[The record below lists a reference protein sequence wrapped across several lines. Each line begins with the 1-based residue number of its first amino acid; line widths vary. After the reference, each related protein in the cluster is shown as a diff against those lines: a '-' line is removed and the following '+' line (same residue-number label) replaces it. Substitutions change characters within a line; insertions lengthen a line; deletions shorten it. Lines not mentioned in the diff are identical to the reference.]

1 MIMMMLFCSIVI
13 TDADDDMLIF
23 GEKQNESDWV
33 NKKGTLLTK
42 NHTHCKFGHSI
53 SISFLVFFFFWTKKN
68 GAYFFHLDF
77 FKIFF
82 IFAVSEKTTQNI
94 GHIRNTTK
102 VELNIQMEKFKIYFS
117 EKCVLC
123 SVRVRCLSTH
133 RRRLPAAR

>member
-1 MIMMMLFCSIVI
+1 MMLFCSIVI
-13 TDADDDMLIF
+13 TNADDDDMLIF
-23 GEKQNESDWV
+23 GEKQNELDWV

-53 SISFLVFFFFWTKKN
+53 SISILVFFFFWTKKN

-77 FKIFF
+77 FKFF
-82 IFAVSEKTTQNI
+82 WLLRFRKRQRKNI